1 MINLRFLGTGG
12 LGKARLKNKLSKDY
26 RRFATLLVDENL
38 IINPTEDT
46 FEFEESFMLS
56 GMLRGVRDVF
66 ITDSGLE
73 HFSVLAL
80 ERLASYGKIRVF
92 AGEGLRDEISAISNV
107 EFTALS
113 PFSLVECDRK
123 RVMALP
129 SNFKTDNLLE
139 ESFNFLI
146 DCGEKNIFYGLDGAW
161 INASAWKVLREI
173 KLDAVILDCAA
184 GLDGYS
190 EACVNHNNLKMA
202 SDIRDI
208 MLSAGVCEENTKF
221 ILSHIPTDKKRS
233 IHEEMCMAVEETPFR
248 IAYDGY
254 FLGI

>member
-26 RRFATLLVDENL
+26 RRFATLLVDEDL

-46 FEFEESFMLS
+46 FEFEDSFMLF
-56 GMLRGVRDVF
+56 GMLKGVKDVF

-73 HFSVLAL
+73 HFSILAL
-80 ERLASYGKIRVF
+80 ERLAGYGKIRVY
-92 AGEGLRDEISAISNV
+92 ASEKLRDEISTLDNV
-107 EFTALS
+107 DFTAVS
-113 PFSLVECDRK
+113 PFSLVECEGK
-123 RVMALP
+123 RVMVLP
-129 SNFKTDNLLE
+129 ANYKSDDPFED
-139 ESFNFLI
+139 SFNFLI

-161 INASAWKVLREI
+161 LNPSAWKVLREM

-184 GLDGYS
+184 GLEEYS
-190 EACVNHNNLKMA
+190 ENCINHNNLRMA
-202 SDIRDI
+202 TEIRNV
-208 MLSAGVCEENTKF
+208 MLTSGVAEENTKF

-233 IHEEMCMAVEETPFR
+233 IHEDMCLAVEETPFR